1 MHNLVKEATGI
12 DFNKFGDDLSTAKEV
27 TLRTLEIGRENL
39 NKSAIEACSSVGH
52 VLNEVDEYYFV
63 HILNFTALQ

>member
-27 TLRTLEIGRENL
+27 TLRTIEIGRENL

-52 VLNEVDEYYFV
+52 VLNEVDAYYFV